1 MRGGRRANTPRAERA
16 RPLLP
21 PAPADGHSFASAWLR
36 LSLLV
41 KALRAPRKAALA
53 HTPRSSRRTC
63 APRSLHSFP
72 KGARDRQGSR
82 KGPAAAPPR
91 GGPDRPVS
99 LSPGTLACFSLP
111 TRASFLRARAWQRLF
126 RPPQFPRA
134 GAHLLEVAL
143 ECLKGLG
150 LQRLLL
156 GAILL
161 LVGSGS
167 VGHRACA
174 RPPAPRPPPLPARC
188 DARSR
193 RAAQAS
199 LAPRAWQG
207 RPPAAAAQARG
218 VSSPRCPPPP
228 RGMPRFVQSPL
239 RDEASSLNVLS
250 HTCLF
255 AAQAAVSCAELRRRG
270 GAAAWASRRLRSTA
284 AGRPFPSSTAMAQAP
299 STPPSSR
306 PRCRRSGRTRQRRRS
321 SS

>member
-91 GGPDRPVS
+91 GGPDREPEPRHAR
-99 LSPGTLACFSLP
+99 LLFSPHPSQLLEGASMAAPFPPAAIS
-111 TRASFLRARAWQRLF
+111 TRGCSPPGSRARVPQRPWLAAPPPRRHPASCRQRQC
-126 RPPQFPRA
+126 RPS
-134 GAHLLEVAL
+134 
-143 ECLKGLG
+143 
-150 LQRLLL
+150 RLRE
-156 GAILL
+156 AT
-161 LVGSGS
+161 S
-167 VGHRACA
+167 AA
-174 RPPAPRPPPLPARC
+174 TAAPLPARC

-199 LAPRAWQG
+199 LARRARQG
-207 RPPAAAAQARG
+207 SPPAAAAQARG

-239 RDEASSLNVLS
+239 RAEASSLNVLS
-250 HTCLF
+250 HACLF